1 MIIKKKSSK
10 FCIHCIV
17 ILLTGDDDEDDDAE
31 GDGDDVEDLEIDSD
45 SESESNTNNDSETK
59 MEHWYD
65 CLKWL
70 TGSVEHDLIAFGCL
84 NCYIT
89 AIRFFLDLIMEFYSL
104 WDMYTVHAIF
114 VLYCYY

>member
-1 MIIKKKSSK
+1 MIIKRKSSK

-65 CLKWL
+65 WYDCFKWL
-70 TGSVEHDLIAFGCL
+70 TGSVEHDLMAFGCL
-84 NCYIT
+84 NCYKT
-89 AIRFFLDLIMEFYSL
+89 AWGFFLDLIMEFYSL
-104 WDMYTVHAIF
+104 
-114 VLYCYY
+114 

>member
-65 CLKWL
+65 WYDCFKWL
-70 TGSVEHDLIAFGCL
+70 TRSVEHDLMAFGCL
-84 NCYIT
+84 NCYKT
-89 AIRFFLDLIMEFYSL
+89 AWGFFLDLIMEFYSL
-104 WDMYTVHAIF
+104 
-114 VLYCYY
+114 